1 MFVKKTLV
9 VSLLAGRGL
18 AVAQGPV
25 GTGSLPG
32 GAGDTLPFSVSG
44 QSSLEIETLT
54 SAATPDGNAGANF
67 SVSEFLSGSVF
78 TDANSRSLPGLGQQT
93 ADFVQSQGSSD
104 GGSEPSA
111 PTAPEQPA
119 APDNP
124 TAMSGGDMDSDSA
137 PGPEDFVSAASN
149 SEPPTQDDLENR
161 ASATQTQL
169 MGAEDTVASTES
181 PEAPSDSAAPSAPE
195 GGNDDAAPSQ
205 PQQPAFPPEGGGE
218 PDADG
223 FQVAVGVPSD
233 AEEQSPL
240 PQPFALSEIVN
251 VTVTL
256 EAENP
261 SDSGG
266 GAPQAPSAPESGE
279 APTLPVGPEDA
290 PAA

>member
-9 VSLLAGRGL
+9 VSLLAGSGL
-18 AVAQGPV
+18 AAAQGPV

-32 GAGDTLPFSVSG
+32 GIGETLPLSVSG
-44 QSSLEIETLT
+44 QSSLETEPLT
-54 SAATPDGNAGANF
+54 SAATPNGNAGANF

-78 TDANSRSLPGLGQQT
+78 ADANSRSLPGLAQQS
-93 ADFVQSQGSSD
+93 ADFVQSQG
-104 GGSEPSA
+104 GGNGGEAPSA
-111 PTAPEQPA
+111 PSAPDQSS

-124 TAMSGGDMDSDSA
+124 VAMSGERDDSA
-137 PGPEDFVSAASN
+137 PGAEDFISAASN

-195 GGNDDAAPSQ
+195 GGNDGAAPSE
-205 PQQPAFPPEGGGE
+205 PQQPAFPPEGGDA
-218 PDADG
+218 PDAEG

-256 EAENP
+256 QGESP

-266 GAPQAPSAPESGE
+266 GAPQAPSAPDSGDSP
-279 APTLPVGPEDA
+279 ALPAGPGDA

>member
-9 VSLLAGRGL
+9 VSLLAGSGL

-32 GAGDTLPFSVSG
+32 GLGDTLPFSVSG
-44 QSSLEIETLT
+44 QSSLEAEPLT
-54 SAATPDGNAGANF
+54 SAATPGGNAGANF

-78 TDANSRSLPGLGQQT
+78 TDANSRSLPGLAQQT
-93 ADFVQSQGSSD
+93 AGFVQSQGGGD

-111 PTAPEQPA
+111 PSAPEQPA

-124 TAMSGGDMDSDSA
+124 VAMSGGDMDSDSA

-169 MGAEDTVASTES
+169 MGVEATVASTES
-181 PEAPSDSAAPSAPE
+181 PEASSNSAAPSAPE
-195 GGNDDAAPSQ
+195 GGNDGAAPSQ
-205 PQQPAFPPEGGGE
+205 PQQPAFPPEGGAPE
-218 PDADG
+218 DDG
-223 FQVAVGVPSD
+223 FQLAFGMPSD

-256 EAENP
+256 EAERP

-266 GAPQAPSAPESGE
+266 GSAPESG
-279 APTLPVGPEDA
+279 DA

>member
-9 VSLLAGRGL
+9 VSLLAGSGL
-18 AVAQGPV
+18 AIAQGPV

-32 GAGDTLPFSVSG
+32 GLGETLPLSVTG
-44 QSSLEIETLT
+44 QSSLEIEPLT

-93 ADFVQSQGSSD
+93 ADFVQSQGGGD

-111 PTAPEQPA
+111 PSAPEQPA

-124 TAMSGGDMDSDSA
+124 VAMSGGDMDSDSA

-169 MGAEDTVASTES
+169 MGAEDTVASAES

-195 GGNDDAAPSQ
+195 GGNDGEAPSQ
-205 PQQPAFPPEGGGE
+205 PQQPAFPPEGGGAPE
-218 PDADG
+218 ADG
-223 FQVAVGVPSD
+223 FQVAFGVPSD

-279 APTLPVGPEDA
+279 APALPVGPEDA